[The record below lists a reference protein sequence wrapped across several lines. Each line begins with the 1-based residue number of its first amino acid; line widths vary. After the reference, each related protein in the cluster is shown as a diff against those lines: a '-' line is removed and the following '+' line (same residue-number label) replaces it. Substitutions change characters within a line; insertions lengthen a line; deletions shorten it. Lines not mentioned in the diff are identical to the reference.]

1 MLETVGEEDFR
12 GFSFVWGHP
21 HFDKYSYEGGIG
33 VVGWLKK
40 QIITYAMPIV
50 FLIGFA
56 LLVYPSFSDYWN
68 SFHQSEAIMHYAEAV
83 ADMKEEDYKRI
94 LDSATDY
101 NKTHPINWNFTEKD
115 REEYNKELN
124 FNNDGAMGYIEI
136 PKINVKL
143 SIFHGTDE
151 SVLQTSI
158 GHLEG
163 TSLPVGGIGTHSVLS
178 GHRGLPSARL
188 FSDLDQLREGDIFTI
203 HVLNETLTYEVDQI
217 RVVLPTDLSALTI
230 DPKQDYLTLVTCTPY
245 GINTHRLLVR
255 GHRIE
260 NVDGNASIIS
270 DAVQIKP
277 IFIAPF
283 IAMPIC
289 ALLIIY
295 ILVVTS
301 SFYQRRL
308 KISAK
313 QYLTE
318 SGLPQ
323 ISKEESINQEII
335 DLLKENFK
343 N

>member
-1 MLETVGEEDFR
+1 
-12 GFSFVWGHP
+12 
-21 HFDKYSYEGGIG
+21 
-33 VVGWLKK
+33 
-40 QIITYAMPIV
+40 MPIV

-68 SFHQSEAIMHYAEAV
+68 SFHQSESIMYYAEAV

-94 LDSATDY
+94 LDSATVY
-101 NKTHPINWNFTEKD
+101 NTTHPINWNFTEKD
-115 REEYNKELN
+115 REDYNKELN
-124 FNNDGAMGYIEI
+124 FNNDGTMGYIEI
-136 PKINVKL
+136 PKIDVKL

-217 RVVLPTDLSALTI
+217 RVVLPTDLSTLTI

-323 ISKEESINQEII
+323 ISKEESINQEMI
-335 DLLKENFK
+335 DLLKDNFK